1 MRVSN
6 GSFPQVRTR
15 LENTHPG
22 IHFDTY
28 ITLMPR
34 KMVVDSEDRFLQKPE
49 EFHYHHSFYFAFA
62 VGDCGRPSKSMT

>member
-15 LENTHPG
+15 LENIHPG
-22 IHFDTY
+22 IHVDSY

-49 EFHYHHSFYFAFA
+49 EFHCHHSFYFAFA